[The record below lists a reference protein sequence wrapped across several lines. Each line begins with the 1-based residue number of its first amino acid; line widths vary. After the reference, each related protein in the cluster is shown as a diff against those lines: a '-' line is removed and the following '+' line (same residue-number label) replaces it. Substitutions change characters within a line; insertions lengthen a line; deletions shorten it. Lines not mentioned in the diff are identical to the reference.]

1 MAHIVDNVVGTPAAV
16 LRTLL
21 DEAERALVQLDRT
34 SVEGFL
40 LRLDAIQRQLDLMGE
55 SVEVRAEV
63 TRWQS
68 LQQRIQRRPEVIT
81 RAAGQGGLETLRQA
95 HPPATGFWWHTDA
108 AEWQRRRSWLR
119 SAAIVVVLLLVGGFA
134 VQQIYQI
141 CCAPSPEVV
150 AQYTAQLNVRD
161 LASQGDYAGALATVE
176 AALVQFPVDGELL
189 LWGYVLATQLDDQA
203 AVLSYGSRALDAYG
217 GTTAE
222 YWQALAE
229 LALSLGDADLADG
242 AAAGLLAENPDAP
255 FGHYALGG
263 AAELRGDREAALA
276 GYEKAAALAEATQPE
291 LVVLARVRIAQLLN
305 TIDMPVTPSPEAP

>member
-21 DEAERALVQLDRT
+21 DEAERALVQLDHA

-40 LRLDAIQRQLDLMGE
+40 LGLDAIERQVALIGE

-68 LQQRIQRRPEVIT
+68 LQQRVQRRPELIS
-81 RAAGQGGLETLRQA
+81 RAAGRGGLEALRQA
-95 HPPATGFWWHTDA
+95 HPPAAGFWWHTDA
-108 AEWQRRRSWLR
+108 AEWQRRRAWLR
-119 SAAIVVVLLLVGGFA
+119 SAAIVVVLLVVGGFA
-134 VQQIYQI
+134 VQQIYQL

-150 AQYTAQLNVRD
+150 ARYSAQLNVRD
-161 LASQGDYAGALATVE
+161 LTGQGEYVKALETVE
-176 AALVQFPVDGELL
+176 AALVQFPADGELL
-189 LWGYVLATQLDDQA
+189 LWGYVLANQLGDQA
-203 AVLSYGSRALDAYG
+203 AVLSYGDRAMDAYG
-217 GTTAE
+217 GATAE
-222 YWQALAE
+222 YWQTLAE
-229 LALSLGDADLADG
+229 LALSLGNADLAT
-242 AAAGLLAENPDAP
+242 AAATGLLAENPDAP

-263 AAELRGDREAALA
+263 AAELRGDRVTALE
-276 GYEKAAALAEATQPE
+276 GYEKAAALAETTQPE